1 MFKFALQLE
10 LVQLFP
16 YFCSIFDCFYS
27 IFDCFYQFL
36 TVIVSFFP
44 GIFGLSPDLMM
55 DLLCLIGTAIGAC
68 AAFWPSYGNKIAF
81 IVMWLM
87 YQSLYQVGETFLWFQ
102 WDILLLEVSDHN
114 KDG

>member
-1 MFKFALQLE
+1 MFNWHSNWSM
-10 LVQLFP
+10 
-16 YFCSIFDCFYS
+16 YIF
-27 IFDCFYQFL
+27 QFL
-36 TVIVSFFP
+36 TLFIKLLTGFINFFP

-55 DLLCLIGTAIGAC
+55 DLLCIIGTAIGAC

-114 KDG
+114 KGG

>member
-1 MFKFALQLE
+1 
-10 LVQLFP
+10 
-16 YFCSIFDCFYS
+16 
-27 IFDCFYQFL
+27 
-36 TVIVSFFP
+36 
-44 GIFGLSPDLMM
+44 MM

-102 WDILLLEVSDHN
+102 WDILLLEVSDYN
-114 KDG
+114 KDGKFKKVFSLWFHPPNVPNN